1 MRETMPRASAVRL
14 TATDAHAAGGVVR
27 LVTGGFPVP
36 RGRTMADKAKWL
48 VRRHEG
54 LCSALTLEPRG
65 HDGIVLAV
73 LCEPVT
79 TGADAGI
86 IFRHGTGFVPLCG
99 HGLMGAATIA
109 IERRLIAPRDPG
121 WLSLDTAAGL
131 VSLEFDTQEAAD
143 RTRVVRTRY
152 VSPPSFVFAGAVALK
167 VGRRVVPA
175 DIAFGGAEFLVILDS
190 ESAGVPLAR
199 THLPE
204 LRRAARVILDAAE
217 ASSTSFVHP
226 ANAAISGLGGVVFTG
241 PPESDHAQL
250 LCAPIYT
257 DGSADRSASGA
268 AVSAVVAVLDAMG
281 LAGAGLVTIESLAG
295 TTMGGRVVE
304 HVMVGEV
311 NGVRVEIEASAWI
324 VADHEF
330 FLEPDDPLVHGVSW

>member
-1 MRETMPRASAVRL
+1 MPRAAAVRL

-36 RGRTMADKAKWL
+36 RGRTMEDKAQWL
-48 VRRHEG
+48 MRRHEG

-65 HDGIVLAV
+65 HEGIVLAV

-79 TGADAGI
+79 SGADAGI
-86 IFRHGTGFVPLCG
+86 LFRHGAGFVPVCG
-99 HGLMGAATIA
+99 HGLMGAGTIA
-109 IERRLIAPRDPG
+109 IERRLIVPRDPG
-121 WLSLDTAAGL
+121 RLTLETAAGL
-131 VSLEFDTQEAAD
+131 VSLEFDTLQAED
-143 RTRVVRTRY
+143 RIRVVRVRY
-152 VSPPSFVFAGAVALK
+152 VSPPSFVLAGAVAVK

-199 THLPE
+199 THVPE

-217 ASSTSFVHP
+217 ASIPVVHP
-226 ANAAISGLGGVVFTG
+226 VDAAIHGLGGVVFTG
-241 PPESDHAQL
+241 PPEAGHAQL
-250 LCAPIYT
+250 RCAPIYA
-257 DGSADRSASGA
+257 DGTADRSASGA

-295 TTMGGRVVE
+295 TTMSGRVVE
-304 HVMVGEV
+304 HATVGEL
-311 NGVRVEIEASAWI
+311 NGVRVEVEAAAWI

-330 FLEPDDPLVHGVSW
+330 FLEPDDPLVHGVAW

>member
-1 MRETMPRASAVRL
+1 MRETMPRAAAVRL

-79 TGADAGI
+79 SGADGGVLFRRAG
-86 IFRHGTGFVPLCG
+86 GFVPLCG

-109 IERRLIAPRDPG
+109 IERRLIVPRDPG
-121 WLSLDTAAGL
+121 RLRLDTAAGL
-131 VSLEFDTQEAAD
+131 VSLEFDTLEGED
-143 RTRVVRTRY
+143 RTRVVRVRY
-152 VSPPSFVFAGAVALK
+152 VSPPSFVFAGGVALK

-175 DIAFGGAEFLVILDS
+175 DIAFGGAEFVVILDS
-190 ESAGVPLAR
+190 EGAGVPLAR
-199 THLPE
+199 THLSE
-204 LRRAARVILDAAE
+204 LRRAARAILDAAE
-217 ASSTSFVHP
+217 ALTPVAHP
-226 ANAAISGLGGVVFTG
+226 ADAAIQELAGVVFTG
-241 PPESDHAQL
+241 PHEGGHAHL
-250 LCAPIYT
+250 RSAAIYA
-257 DGSADRSASGA
+257 DGTADRSASGA

-295 TTMGGRVVE
+295 TTMSGRVIE
-304 HVMVGEV
+304 HVMVGNV

-330 FLEPDDPLVHGVSW
+330 YLEPDDPLVHGVSW